1 MLMIAETQRSLGDEK
16 KAESMYAKAI
26 GIYENDNSINPD
38 FSQGLMRL
46 IEAYEFQGRYDEVG
60 ALYNRLLE
68 VSRKLLGNEHPN
80 VVNILNKWAKNL
92 TDQRNYEEAAKLYE
106 ESLEISKSIFQE
118 KHPSIAN
125 NIGNLAFVYES
136 LERYN
141 EVIELYEQQ
150 KEIRISNYGNS
161 DKKVIIINNKLYEL
175 KNKKLSNTIKKQ
187 ENSAIFEVS
196 NSISQGPEL
205 LQNEQPANN
214 EKEVINPEISEQSEA
229 VNSKTSEIEN
239 LKEQNAK
246 LENERK
252 EFQKQN
258 AKLKSELEEL
268 REQQNRFQAEIK
280 EYQDSNL
287 KDQIEI
293 QKLVEKLIQLKKE
306 EYTKLSQPL
315 EIILNDLEKHQQ
327 DYQQTWDRLQTA
339 IQQFNKYKEET
350 DEISFNLNAHYEA
363 DCDLNENPLPLDRQK
378 VNEIIQKVRQL
389 LAELDKELADAL
401 IKHEQSQRKLFITF

>member
-1 MLMIAETQRSLGDEK
+1 M
-16 KAESMYAKAI
+16 
-26 GIYENDNSINPD
+26 
-38 FSQGLMRL
+38 
-46 IEAYEFQGRYDEVG
+46 
-60 ALYNRLLE
+60 
-68 VSRKLLGNEHPN
+68 
-80 VVNILNKWAKNL
+80 
-92 TDQRNYEEAAKLYE
+92 
-106 ESLEISKSIFQE
+106 
-118 KHPSIAN
+118 
-125 NIGNLAFVYES
+125 
-136 LERYN
+136 
-141 EVIELYEQQ
+141 
-150 KEIRISNYGNS
+150 
-161 DKKVIIINNKLYEL
+161 
-175 KNKKLSNTIKKQ
+175 
-187 ENSAIFEVS
+187 
-196 NSISQGPEL
+196 
-205 LQNEQPANN
+205 
-214 EKEVINPEISEQSEA
+214 
-229 VNSKTSEIEN
+229 
-239 LKEQNAK
+239 KEQNAK

-252 EFQKQN
+252 ELQKQN

-293 QKLVEKLIQLKKE
+293 QKIVEKLIQLKKE